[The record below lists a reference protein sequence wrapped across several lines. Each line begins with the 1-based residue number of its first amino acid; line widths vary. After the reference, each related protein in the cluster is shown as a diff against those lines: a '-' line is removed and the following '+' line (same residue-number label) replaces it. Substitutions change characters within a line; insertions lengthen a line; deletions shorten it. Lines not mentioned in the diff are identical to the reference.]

1 MSLIQKTHAQIIAED
16 IDQGQAELLHHVE
29 AMLCNFYAKVNT
41 PGLQQE
47 ILNAFASNAVKAVSD
62 YAAMF
67 QAVSA
72 INPNTTAP
80 APVLTVFV
88 PQPDGTVLYVAPLEP
103 VMPEIPINEPPLP
116 TP

>member
-1 MSLIQKTHAQIIAED
+1 MSLIPKTPAQLIAEE
-16 IDQGQAELLHHVE
+16 IDQSQSELLRHVE
-29 AMLCNFYAKVNT
+29 SMLANLYAKVNT
-41 PGLQQE
+41 AGLQQE
-47 ILNAFASNAVKAVSD
+47 ILNAFGANAAKAVSD

-72 INPNTTAP
+72 INPSTTAP

-88 PQPDGTVLYVAPLEP
+88 PQQDGTVLYVAPPEP
-103 VMPEIPINEPPLP
+103 VIPEIPINDPPLP